1 MGSAIVTYAAG
12 GRGRMDEWL
21 GFLGPTFLGPG
32 EVAGRLGAA
41 IAFACLIGIDRELKH
56 KPLGLR
62 TNMLMA
68 LGSASFSI
76 ITIEIMHLSAPGPNA
91 NPIDPGRIIEGI
103 IGGIGFL
110 GAGAIIRERS
120 DIRGATT
127 GAAIWAV
134 GAIGVACGF
143 GYYVHA
149 GLITAVALFVITVL
163 GLLTG
168 SDARED

>member
-1 MGSAIVTYAAG
+1 M
-12 GRGRMDEWL
+12 EQWL

-32 EVAGRLGAA
+32 EVALRLGAA
-41 IAFACLIGIDRELKH
+41 IAFACLIGIDRELKR

-76 ITIEIMHLSAPGPNA
+76 ITIEIMHLTSPGPNA
-91 NPIDPGRIIEGI
+91 SPVDVGRVIEGI

-168 SDARED
+168 AHERQE

>member
-1 MGSAIVTYAAG
+1 
-12 GRGRMDEWL
+12 MDDWL
-21 GFLGPTFLGPG
+21 WFLGPTFLGPG
-32 EVAGRLGAA
+32 EVALRLGAA
-41 IAFACLIGIDRELKH
+41 IGFACLIGIDRELKH

-62 TNMLMA
+62 TNMLMG
-68 LGSASFSI
+68 LGSASFI
-76 ITIEIMHLSAPGPNA
+76 IIVIEIMHLSAPGPNA
-91 NPIDPGRIIEGI
+91 NPIDPGRVIEGI

-149 GLITAVALFVITVL
+149 GLITVVALFVMTVL
-163 GLLTG
+163 GFLT
-168 SDARED
+168 SPNNRED

>member
-1 MGSAIVTYAAG
+1 
-12 GRGRMDEWL
+12 MDDWL
-21 GFLGPTFLGPG
+21 GVLGPTFLGPG
-32 EVAGRLGAA
+32 EVALRLGAA
-41 IAFACLIGIDRELKH
+41 IGFACLIGIDRELKH

-68 LGSASFSI
+68 LGSASFI
-76 ITIEIMHLSAPGPNA
+76 IVVIEIMHLRAPGPNA
-91 NPIDPGRIIEGI
+91 SPIDVGRVIEGI

-149 GLITAVALFVITVL
+149 ALITAVALFVITVL
-163 GLLTG
+163 GFLTG
-168 SDARED
+168 HSDKER

>member
-1 MGSAIVTYAAG
+1 
-12 GRGRMDEWL
+12 MDEWL
-21 GFLGPTFLGPG
+21 ALLGPTHLGPG
-32 EVAGRLGAA
+32 QIALRLGAA
-41 IAFACLIGIDRELKH
+41 IAFACLIGIDREIKH

-68 LGSASFSI
+68 LGSASFI
-76 ITIEIMHLSAPGPNA
+76 IIVIEIMHLSAPGPNA
-91 NPIDPGRIIEGI
+91 NPIDPGRVIEGI

-149 GLITAVALFVITVL
+149 GLITVVALFVMTVL
-163 GLLTG
+163 GFVTSPNG
-168 SDARED
+168 RED

>member
-1 MGSAIVTYAAG
+1 M
-12 GRGRMDEWL
+12 EQWL

-32 EVAGRLGAA
+32 EVALRLGAA

-76 ITIEIMHLSAPGPNA
+76 ITIEIMHLTSPGPNA
-91 NPIDPGRIIEGI
+91 SPVDVGRVIEGI

-149 GLITAVALFVITVL
+149 GLITIVALFVITVL

-168 SDARED
+168 AHERQE

>member
-1 MGSAIVTYAAG
+1 
-12 GRGRMDEWL
+12 MDGWL
-21 GFLGPTFLGPG
+21 AFLGPTYLSPG
-32 EVAGRLGAA
+32 EIALRLGAA
-41 IAFACLIGIDRELKH
+41 IAFACLIGLDREIKH

-62 TNMLMA
+62 TNMLIA
-68 LGSASFSI
+68 LGAASFSVVV
-76 ITIEIMHLSAPGPNA
+76 IEIMHIAAPGPNA
-91 NPIDPGRIIEGI
+91 NPIDPGRVIEGI

-149 GLITAVALFVITVL
+149 GLITLLALFVITLL
-163 GLLTG
+163 GFLTADRQG
-168 SDARED
+168 ED

>member
-1 MGSAIVTYAAG
+1 
-12 GRGRMDEWL
+12 MDGWL
-21 GFLGPTFLGPG
+21 AFLGPTYLSPG
-32 EVAGRLGAA
+32 EIALRLGAA
-41 IAFACLIGIDRELKH
+41 IAFACLIGLDREIKH

-62 TNMLMA
+62 TNMLIA
-68 LGSASFSI
+68 LGAASFSVVV
-76 ITIEIMHLSAPGPNA
+76 IEIMHIAAPGPNA
-91 NPIDPGRIIEGI
+91 NPIDPGRVIEGI

-149 GLITAVALFVITVL
+149 GLITLLALFVITLL
-163 GLLTG
+163 GFLTADRKG
-168 SDARED
+168 ED

>member
-1 MGSAIVTYAAG
+1 ME
-12 GRGRMDEWL
+12 EWL
-21 GFLGPTFLGPG
+21 ALLGPTHLGPG
-32 EVAGRLGAA
+32 EVAVRLGAA
-41 IAFACLIGIDRELKH
+41 IGFACLIGIDRELKH

-68 LGSASFSI
+68 LGSASFSVLV
-76 ITIEIMHLSAPGPNA
+76 IELMHLPAPGPHA
-91 NPIDPGRIIEGI
+91 SPIDAGRVIEGI

-120 DIRGATT
+120 DVRGATT

-149 GLITAVALFVITVL
+149 ALIMLLALFVMTVL
-163 GLLTG
+163 GFLTG
-168 SDARED
+168 SGPRQDQPD

>member
-1 MGSAIVTYAAG
+1 
-12 GRGRMDEWL
+12 MDEWL

-32 EVAGRLGAA
+32 EVALRLGAA
-41 IAFACLIGIDRELKH
+41 IAFACLIGLDRELKH

-68 LGSASFSI
+68 LGSASFI
-76 ITIEIMHLSAPGPNA
+76 IVVIEIMHLRAPGPNA
-91 NPIDPGRIIEGI
+91 SPIDVGRVIEGI

-149 GLITAVALFVITVL
+149 ALITAVALFVITVL
-163 GLLTG
+163 GFLTG
-168 SDARED
+168 RSGKDD

>member
-1 MGSAIVTYAAG
+1 
-12 GRGRMDEWL
+12 MDEWL
-21 GFLGPTFLGPG
+21 ALLGPTHLSPG
-32 EVAGRLGAA
+32 QIALRLGAA
-41 IAFACLIGIDRELKH
+41 IGFACLIGLDRELKH

-76 ITIEIMHLSAPGPNA
+76 IVIELMHLPAPGPNA
-91 NPIDPGRIIEGI
+91 GPIDPGRVIEGI

-149 GLITAVALFVITVL
+149 GLIMLLALFVMTVL
-163 GLLTG
+163 GFLTAG
-168 SDARED
+168 HERED

>member
-1 MGSAIVTYAAG
+1 
-12 GRGRMDEWL
+12 MDQWL

-32 EVAGRLGAA
+32 EVALRLGAA
-41 IAFACLIGIDRELKH
+41 IAFACLIGLDRELKH

-68 LGSASFSI
+68 LGSASFI
-76 ITIEIMHLSAPGPNA
+76 IVVIEIMHMRAPGPNA
-91 NPIDPGRIIEGI
+91 SPVDVGRVIEGI

-149 GLITAVALFVITVL
+149 GLITAVALFVITAL
-163 GLLTG
+163 GFLTG
-168 SDARED
+168 HSDKED

>member
-1 MGSAIVTYAAG
+1 
-12 GRGRMDEWL
+12 MDDWL
-21 GFLGPTFLGPG
+21 ALLGPTHLS
-32 EVAGRLGAA
+32 AGQIALRLGAA
-41 IAFACLIGIDRELKH
+41 IGFGCLIGLDRELKH
-56 KPLGLR
+56 KPMGLR

-68 LGSASFSI
+68 LGSASFSVLVV
-76 ITIEIMHLSAPGPNA
+76 ELMHLSAPGPNA
-91 NPIDPGRIIEGI
+91 SPIDAGRVIEGI

-143 GYYVHA
+143 GYFVHA
-149 GLITAVALFVITVL
+149 GLITIVVLFVMTVL
-163 GLLTG
+163 GFLT
-168 SDARED
+168 SRTDQED